1 MSNRGYSSN
10 NRRKPKKR
18 ITGRFYAFLTVI
30 VVLVVMFAVFLSQR
44 GGPSVVTTNPSQP
57 TPAPAASVAAS
68 DGEWTE
74 ADAATPEPGTT
85 AGSMSIDELIDSD
98 PDLAPLEGDQKVQ
111 VSDLSITE
119 GLPAEWHNIL
129 LLGSDTRN
137 IKKVSRTDTII
148 IASINT
154 NDGRIKLISIMR
166 DTIVPIPGH
175 GDKKINSASYYGGPE
190 LTMKVVNE
198 CFKMNISEYVL
209 VNFSGFRE
217 IVDTLGGIKL
227 DVTKQEMEQIN
238 GSIKEQARILKLS
251 KEKWLA
257 GDYNLKES
265 GADIQLDGL
274 QALAYARIRHID
286 SDYRRT
292 ERQRMVIDAAIQKFR
307 GSVSITQM
315 MQLATSVWDYIKTNV
330 SLPSAVA
337 LAQTVL
343 KSGIGKVTT
352 GLMPITDTYKSDNRS
367 ANGSALYDTDFAAN
381 AARLYK
387 FIYEE

>member
-10 NRRKPKKR
+10 SRRKPKKR
-18 ITGRFYAFLTVI
+18 ITGRFYGFLTVV
-30 VVLVVMFAVFLSQR
+30 VVLVVMLAVVLTRPR
-44 GGPSVVTTNPSQP
+44 GSVAADNPVLP
-57 TPAPAASVAAS
+57 TPAPTTTSS
-68 DGEWTE
+68 EWTE
-74 ADAATPEPGTT
+74 ADAPTPAPGETGT
-85 AGSMSIDELIDSD
+85 MSINDLIQSD
-98 PDLAPLEGDQKVQ
+98 PDLAPLEGDEKVK
-111 VSDLSITE
+111 VDNLSITE
-119 GLPAEWHNIL
+119 GLPGEWTNIL

-175 GDKKINSASYYGGPE
+175 GDQKINSASYYGGPE

-198 CFKMNISEYVL
+198 NFKLNISKYVL

-217 IVDTLGGIKL
+217 IVDTLGGIQL
-227 DVTKQEMEQIN
+227 DVTKQEMDQVN
-238 GSIKEQARILKLS
+238 GSLKEQGRLLKLS

-257 GDYNLKES
+257 GEYDLKKY
-265 GADIQLDGL
+265 GADTQLDGL

-286 SDYRRT
+286 SDYQRT
-292 ERQRMVIDAAIQKFR
+292 ERQRKVIDAAIQKFR
-307 GSVSITQM
+307 GSVSITQL
-315 MQLATSVWDYIKTNV
+315 MQLATSVWDYVQTNV
-330 SLPSAVA
+330 DTFSAVG

-352 GLMPITDTYKSDNRS
+352 GLMPITNTYVSENRS
-367 ANGSALYDTDFAAN
+367 SSGSALYDVDFAAN

>member
-10 NRRKPKKR
+10 NRRRPKKR
-18 ITGRFYAFLTVI
+18 ITGRFYAFLTAI
-30 VVLVVMFAVFLSQR
+30 VVLVVMLTVVLTRSR
-44 GGPSVVTTNPSQP
+44 GTVAADNPVLP
-57 TPAPAASVAAS
+57 TPAPATTT
-68 DGEWTE
+68 DEWTE
-74 ADAATPEPGTT
+74 ADAPTPEPG
-85 AGSMSIDELIDSD
+85 ANGESMSIDELIQSD
-98 PDLAPLEGDQKVQ
+98 PDLAPLEGDDKVQ
-111 VSDLSITE
+111 VNDLSITE
-119 GLPAEWHNIL
+119 GLPGEWTNIL

-137 IKKVSRTDTII
+137 IKKVSRTDTMM

-175 GDKKINSASYYGGPE
+175 GDKKLNSASYYGGPE

-198 CFKMNISEYVL
+198 NFKLNISKYVL

-217 IVDTLGGIKL
+217 IVDTLGGIQL

-238 GSIKEQARILKLS
+238 GSLKEQGRLLKLS

-257 GDYNLKES
+257 GEYDLKKF
-265 GADIQLDGL
+265 GADTQLDGL

-286 SDYRRT
+286 SDYQRT
-292 ERQRMVIDAAIQKFR
+292 ERQRKVIDAAIQKFR
-307 GSVSITQM
+307 GSVSITQL
-315 MQLATSVWDYIKTNV
+315 MQLATSVWDYVQTNV
-330 SLPSAVA
+330 DTFSAVG

-352 GLMPITDTYKSDNRS
+352 GLMPITNTYVSENRS
-367 ANGSALYDTDFAAN
+367 SSGSALYDVDFAAN